1 MLKSIEHEK
10 KVMLEYGNLMILKL
24 SCSLGKCAPLF
35 VEVHCLE
42 KVIFYVTKKR
52 FELNTS

>member
-1 MLKSIEHEK
+1 MLKSLEHEKKVMLEYGLEHEK

-24 SCSLGKCAPLF
+24 SCSLGKCAPLL

-42 KVIFYVTKKR
+42 
-52 FELNTS
+52 